1 MSFLEVSVIGTYPA
15 RGHVMKSLII
25 AVALTSSIVA
35 QSSSGGA
42 GQPHTLSIVDLVERE
57 LISGKE
63 PRRET
68 LIACSS
74 NTRTTLLQLNQDQP
88 ERQYD
93 TAEISYYVVAG
104 EGTVR
109 IAGRDTAVAASTLV
123 ALPRGIPHGMSRRG
137 KRPLILLVTLSG
149 APCERTL

>member
-1 MSFLEVSVIGTYPA
+1 
-15 RGHVMKSLII
+15 MKSLII

-42 GQPHTLSIVDLVERE
+42 GQPQTVSIVDLVERE

-74 NTRTTLLQLNQDQP
+74 HTRTTLLQLNQDQP

-109 IAGRDTAVAASTLV
+109 IAGRDTAVAASSLV
-123 ALPRGIPHGMSRRG
+123 ALPRGIPHGMTRRG
-137 KRPLILLVTLSG
+137 KRPLILIVTLSG
-149 APCERTL
+149 APCEQTL